1 MNDPDVFGNIHD
13 DNLKADHFDAENL
26 LQCPATVAIVCSI
39 KNEPFGCFIYLPYT
53 ANILDVHSA
62 CKKEFRGRH
71 FLKAAFLSLD
81 YVFKHTNAL
90 SVVTMCPSFNK
101 ASRFFAAMCGFEKVG
116 EIKKSYLKNGHK
128 YDLIMYQ
135 KQKKTNNA
143 DAIF

>member
-1 MNDPDVFGNIHD
+1 
-13 DNLKADHFDAENL
+13 
-26 LQCPATVAIVCSI
+26 
-39 KNEPFGCFIYLPYT
+39 
-53 ANILDVHSA
+53 
-62 CKKEFRGRH
+62 
-71 FLKAAFLSLD
+71 
-81 YVFKHTNAL
+81 
-90 SVVTMCPSFNK
+90 MCPSFNK